1 MPIPLS
7 RFLLLAALLSVS
19 LGCNR
24 MRNSAP
30 PSPFAAQEA
39 NASNPTRAAFSR
51 RMAGL
56 DKSGDY
62 SAMVAAARTQIASD
76 AGDSSAQYALAR
88 GSYFNGD
95 FAVATAELSKLTQTP
110 PFQQDAE
117 ALEMLRVASY
127 LNGRYAG
134 QKFPPIVSV
143 AGDVAQQSQA
153 AREQGTALIAAK
165 KYDEIEEFAA
175 AQTKNPTIL
184 SDGGW
189 TLAPFYVGLW
199 DGASD
204 SESEAQWQPKHAQIE
219 AWHAAR
225 PNSQLA
231 QICLARSW
239 TNGAW
244 VARGDEYANKVSSA
258 AWKTVEERQGKA
270 APIYQKLLN
279 GKVSSPLIYA
289 AAQRYGRLGSAP
301 RDWHDKILQRGI
313 AQFPTY
319 TDFYRERAIYLLPRW
334 NGAPGEWE
342 SDLKKSADAEAARAG
357 ASAGDQLYARVV
369 WEQEDFY
376 ANMQRQTKIDWPRAK
391 RGFEAIL
398 KQHPN
403 SLSAATRYM
412 RFCYAWNEG
421 GKARELLQI
430 VGGRAENTMW
440 NTPRRFAE
448 ARIVILRLTS

>member
-1 MPIPLS
+1 MLISLS
-7 RFLLLAALLSVS
+7 RFLLLAPLLAVFS
-19 LGCNR
+19 GCNR
-24 MRNSAP
+24 AQNAP
-30 PSPFAAQEA
+30 DSPFLAQEA
-39 NASNPTRAAFSR
+39 SASNPSRAAFSR
-51 RMAGL
+51 RMADL
-56 DKSGDY
+56 DKRGDFVG
-62 SAMVAAARTQIASD
+62 MVAAARAQLAGDAS
-76 AGDSSAQYALAR
+76 DSSAQFALAR

-95 FAVATAELSKLTQTP
+95 FALATTELSKLTQAP
-110 PFQQDAE
+110 PFAQDAE
-117 ALEMLRVASY
+117 ALEMLRVSSY

-134 QKFPPIVSV
+134 QKFPPVQSV
-143 AGDVAQQSQA
+143 PGDVAQQSQE
-153 AREQGTALIAAK
+153 AREQGAALIAAK

-175 AQTKNPTIL
+175 AQTKNPTIM

-189 TLAPFYVGLW
+189 ILAPFFVGLW

-204 SESEAQWQPKHAQIE
+204 SETEAEWQPKHAQVE
-219 AWHAAR
+219 VWQRAR
-225 PNSQLA
+225 PTSQLA
-231 QICLARSW
+231 QISLARSW

-244 VARGDEYANKVSSA
+244 VARGDDYSNKVSSS
-258 AWKTVEERQGKA
+258 AWKTVEERQQKA
-270 APIYQKLLN
+270 APIYRKLLN
-279 GKVSSPLIYA
+279 GKVSSPLVYA

-301 RDWHDKILQRGI
+301 RDWHDKILQRAV

-334 NGAPGEWE
+334 NGEPGEWE
-342 SDLKKSADAEAARAG
+342 SDLAKSADAEAARAG
-357 ASAGDQLYARVV
+357 AAAGDRLYARVA
-369 WEQEDFY
+369 WDQEDFY

-398 KQHPN
+398 AQHPN

-421 GKARELLQI
+421 AKARELLQI

-448 ARIVILRLTS
+448 ARITILRLTS